1 MRETRP
7 YGSAGGEPGKP
18 VFPTP
23 IQEEAVPG
31 KSGLFVLPEV
41 VHLAP
46 DELAVLT
53 AAGMEAELDPCFR
66 LTHAAPSFPS
76 ENRTDAIKNAV
87 DLIVGT

>member
-1 MRETRP
+1 MAILDAAEL
-7 YGSAGGEPGKP
+7 SMPGLPDKAR
-18 VFPTP
+18 FK
-23 IQEEAVPG
+23 EEAVPG

-53 AAGMEAELDPCFR
+53 GAGMKAELDPCFR

-76 ENRTDAIKNAV
+76 ENRTDNIKNAV
-87 DLIVGT
+87 DLIVGI